1 MSNEGNCRKLPKLLG
16 KEKGNEHFHSDKGVS
31 MEGNQGLHTISAEI
45 KNLEKGFKQEIEPY
59 RSLLWKYC

>member
-31 MEGNQGLHTISAEI
+31 MEGNQGLHTIS
-45 KNLEKGFKQEIEPY
+45 
-59 RSLLWKYC
+59 WKSKTWKKDLSRR